1 MDPHG
6 RELSL
11 TLLRAGGDDLGG
23 TLLDGRVLPEAG
35 IEYGLEFPFAE
46 AERAVGRIFRS
57 LRQRTTDYR
66 EPVALE
72 VRA

>member
-1 MDPHG
+1 M
-6 RELSL
+6 

-35 IEYGLEFPFAE
+35 AEYGLEFPFAD

-57 LRQRTTDYR
+57 LRRRTTDYR